1 MVVVAR
7 VYRKYC
13 TYQFTVSRWSLMAAD
28 TVSCASS
35 FAISCRAERQCEMG
49 WAGLG
54 WGGGAGPTLPRSA
67 SLGIETGRSQ
77 LSAVIT
83 DTFVSSISSARASAW
98 RFAIVFLFSLRRRS
112 MSTSY
117 VSSSVILCRG
127 GCGWGVGRAGR
138 GGLRG
143 WT

>member
-54 WGGGAGPTLPRSA
+54 WGGGLGRHFRGARLLA
-67 SLGIETGRSQ
+67 SKRVARNYLQ
-77 LSAVIT
+77 LSPT
-83 DTFVSSISSARASAW
+83 P
-98 RFAIVFLFSLRRRS
+98 L
-112 MSTSY
+112 
-117 VSSSVILCRG
+117 
-127 GCGWGVGRAGR
+127 
-138 GGLRG
+138 
-143 WT
+143 